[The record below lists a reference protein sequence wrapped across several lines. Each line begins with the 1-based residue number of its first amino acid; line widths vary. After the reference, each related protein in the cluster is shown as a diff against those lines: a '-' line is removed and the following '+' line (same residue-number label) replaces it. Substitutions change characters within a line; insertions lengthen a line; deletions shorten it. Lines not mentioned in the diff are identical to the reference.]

1 MINSR
6 REVCKMFNEKDQL
19 AIDTIRALSIDA
31 IEEANSGHPG
41 LPMGAAPMAYT
52 LWTRHLNFNPQSKD
66 YFNRDRF
73 ILSAGHGSAL
83 LYSLLHVSGSL
94 ELEELKQFRQWGSK
108 TPGHPEFR
116 HTDGVEVTT
125 GPLGQGFAMS
135 VGMAL
140 AEAHLGGKFNK
151 GNINVVDHYTYVLAS
166 DGDLMEGIS
175 HEAASFAGHNQLDK
189 LIVLYDSNDIS
200 LDGELNKSFSEDVK
214 QRFESYG
221 WNHILVKDGNNLEE
235 IDNAITKAKQQN
247 GPTLIEVKTII
258 GYGAPNV
265 SGTNGVHGAPLGT
278 DERKLTFEA
287 YGLDPEKRFNVPE
300 EVYEIFQTTM
310 LKRANEHEDEWK
322 EKLETYTEKY
332 PELAEE
338 FKLAISGKL
347 PENYKDELPK
357 FSSDH
362 NAATRADS
370 GEIIQAISKS
380 VPSFF
385 GGSADL
391 AGSNKSNVKE
401 ATDYN
406 PNTPEG
412 KNVWFG
418 VREFAMG
425 AAVNGM
431 AAHGGLHPYGATFF
445 VFSDYLKPA
454 LRLSAI
460 MGLNATFIFTHD
472 SIAVGEDGPTHEPIE
487 QLAGLRAIPNMN
499 VIRPADGNETRV
511 AWEVALE
518 SKQTPTSLV
527 LTRQNLPYLD
537 VDEETV
543 EEGVRKGAYVV
554 FETETKPEYL
564 LLATGSEVSL
574 AIEVAK
580 DLDKQG
586 KGVRVVSMPNWF
598 AFEQQTD
605 EYKESVIPKELTKRV
620 AIEMASPLGWH
631 KYVGTEGKV
640 IGIDGFGASAPGDLV
655 VEKYGFTKENILNQ
669 IRTF

>member
-1 MINSR
+1 
-6 REVCKMFNEKDQL
+6 MFNEKDQL

-151 GNINVVDHYTYVLAS
+151 DDINVVDHYTYVLAS

-487 QLAGLRAIPNMN
+487 QLAGLRAIPNMS

-669 IRTF
+669 ICTF

>member
-1 MINSR
+1 
-6 REVCKMFNEKDQL
+6 MFNEKDQL

-31 IEEANSGHPG
+31 IEKANSGHPG

-66 YFNRDRF
+66 FFNRDRF

-108 TPGHPEFR
+108 TPGHPEYR

-140 AEAHLGGKFNK
+140 AESHLAGKFNRDQFD
-151 GNINVVDHYTYVLAS
+151 IVDHYTYVLAS

-200 LDGELNKSFSEDVK
+200 LDGDLDKSFSEDTK
-214 QRFESYG
+214 LRFEAYG
-221 WNHILVKDGNNLEE
+221 WNYILVENGNDLDE
-235 IDNAITKAKQQN
+235 IDNAITQAKSQQ
-247 GPTLIEVKTII
+247 GPTIIEVKTII
-258 GYGAPNV
+258 GFGSPNKAG
-265 SGTNGVHGAPLGT
+265 SNGVHGAPLGEE
-278 DERKLTFEA
+278 ERALTFKE

-300 EVYEIFQTTM
+300 DVYEIFKSTM
-310 LKRANEHEDEWK
+310 LKRANENEEAWNNMLK
-322 EKLETYTEKY
+322 NYSEAY

-338 FKLAISGKL
+338 FKLAMSGKL
-347 PENYKDELPK
+347 PNNYADALPEYDLNH
-357 FSSDH
+357 SGAS
-362 NAATRADS
+362 RADS
-370 GEIIQAISKS
+370 GEIIQKLSEF

-401 ATDYN
+401 AKDYN
-406 PNTPEG
+406 KDTPEG

-431 AAHGGLHPYGATFF
+431 AAHGGLHPYAATFF

-454 LRLSAI
+454 LRLSSI
-460 MGLNATFIFTHD
+460 MGLNSTFIFTHD

-518 SKQTPTSLV
+518 SEQTPTSLV
-527 LTRQNLPYLD
+527 LTRQNLPTLD
-537 VDEETV
+537 VDKQTV
-543 EEGVRKGAYVV
+543 ENGVRKGAYIV
-554 FETETKPEYL
+554 FETEQQLEYL
-564 LLATGSEVSL
+564 LLASGSEVNL
-574 AIEVAK
+574 AVEAAK
-580 DLDKQG
+580 ELEQQG
-586 KGVRVVSMPNWF
+586 KGVRVISMPNWY
-598 AFEQQTD
+598 AFEQQSS
-605 EYKESVIPKELTKRV
+605 EYKESILPSDVTKRI

-631 KYVGTEGKV
+631 KYVGIEGKV
-640 IGIDGFGASAPGDLV
+640 IGIDSFGASAPGDLV
-655 VEKYGFTKENILNQ
+655 VEKYGFTKENILKQ
-669 IRTF
+669 VRSL

>member
-1 MINSR
+1 
-6 REVCKMFNEKDQL
+6 MFNEKDQL

-31 IEEANSGHPG
+31 IEKANSGHPG

-66 YFNRDRF
+66 FFNRDRF

-108 TPGHPEFR
+108 TPGHPEYR

-140 AEAHLGGKFNK
+140 AESHLAGKFNRDQFD
-151 GNINVVDHYTYVLAS
+151 IVDHYTYVLAS

-200 LDGELNKSFSEDVK
+200 LDGDLDKSFSEDTK
-214 QRFESYG
+214 QRFEAYG
-221 WNHILVKDGNNLEE
+221 WNYILVENGNDLDE
-235 IDNAITKAKQQN
+235 IDNAITQAKSQQ
-247 GPTLIEVKTII
+247 GPTIIEVKTII
-258 GYGAPNV
+258 GFGSPNKAG
-265 SGTNGVHGAPLGT
+265 SNGVHGAPLGEE
-278 DERKLTFEA
+278 ERALTFKE

-300 EVYEIFQTTM
+300 DVYEIFKSTM
-310 LKRANEHEDEWK
+310 LKRANENEEAWNNMLK
-322 EKLETYTEKY
+322 NYSEAY

-338 FKLAISGKL
+338 FKLAMSGKL
-347 PENYKDELPK
+347 PNNYADALPEYDLNH
-357 FSSDH
+357 SGAS
-362 NAATRADS
+362 RADS
-370 GEIIQAISKS
+370 GEIIQKLSEF

-401 ATDYN
+401 AKDYN
-406 PNTPEG
+406 KDTPEG

-431 AAHGGLHPYGATFF
+431 AAHGGLHPYAATFF

-454 LRLSAI
+454 LRLSSI
-460 MGLNATFIFTHD
+460 MGLNSTFIFTHD

-518 SKQTPTSLV
+518 SEHTPTSLV
-527 LTRQNLPYLD
+527 LTRQNLPTLD
-537 VDEETV
+537 VDKQTV
-543 EEGVRKGAYVV
+543 ENGVRKGAYIV
-554 FETETKPEYL
+554 FETEQQLEYL
-564 LLATGSEVSL
+564 LLASGSEVNL
-574 AIEVAK
+574 AVEAAK
-580 DLDKQG
+580 ELEQQG
-586 KGVRVVSMPNWF
+586 KGVRVISMPNWY
-598 AFEQQTD
+598 AFEQQSS
-605 EYKESVIPKELTKRV
+605 EYKESILPSDVTKRI

-631 KYVGTEGKV
+631 KYVGIEGKV
-640 IGIDGFGASAPGDLV
+640 IGIDSFGASAPGDLV
-655 VEKYGFTKENILNQ
+655 VEKYGFTKENILKQ
-669 IRTF
+669 VRSL

>member
-1 MINSR
+1 
-6 REVCKMFNEKDQL
+6 MFNEKDQL

-73 ILSAGHGSAL
+73 VLSAGHGSAL

-140 AEAHLGGKFNK
+140 AEDHLAGKFNK
-151 GNINVVDHYTYVLAS
+151 DDFNIVDHYTYVLAS

-200 LDGELNKSFSEDVK
+200 LDGELNKAFSEDVK
-214 QRFESYG
+214 KRFESYG
-221 WNHILVKDGNNLEE
+221 WNHILVKDGNDLDA
-235 IDNAITKAKQQN
+235 IDKAITKAKSQN
-247 GPTLIEVKTII
+247 GPTMIEVKTII

-265 SGTNGVHGAPLGT
+265 SGTNGVHGAPLGS

-310 LKRANEHEDEWK
+310 LKRANEHEDAWK
-322 EKLETYTEKY
+322 ALLENYSKQY
-332 PELAEE
+332 PELADE

-347 PENYKDELPK
+347 SKNYRDELPR
-357 FSSDH
+357 FDSDH

-370 GEIIQAISKS
+370 GEVIQALSKS

-401 ATDYN
+401 ATDYDR
-406 PNTPEG
+406 NTPEG
-412 KNVWFG
+412 KNIWFG

-460 MGLNATFIFTHD
+460 MGLNSTFIFTHD

-487 QLAGLRAIPNMN
+487 QLAGLRSIPNMN

-518 SKQTPTSLV
+518 SEQTPTSLV

-537 VDEETV
+537 VDEEKV
-543 EEGVRKGAYVV
+543 EQGVRKGAYVV

-574 AIEVAK
+574 AIEAAK

-598 AFEQQTD
+598 AFEQQSE
-605 EYKESVIPKELTKRV
+605 EYKESVIPKEITKRV

-640 IGIDGFGASAPGDLV
+640 IGIDQFGASAPGDLV
-655 VEKYGFTKENILNQ
+655 VEKYGFTKENVLNQ
-669 IRTF
+669 IHTF

>member
-1 MINSR
+1 
-6 REVCKMFNEKDQL
+6 MFNEKDQL

-31 IEEANSGHPG
+31 IEKANSGHPG

-66 YFNRDRF
+66 FFNRDRF

-108 TPGHPEFR
+108 TPGHPEYR

-140 AEAHLGGKFNK
+140 AESHLAGKFNK
-151 GNINVVDHYTYVLAS
+151 DQFDIVNHYTYVLAS

-200 LDGELNKSFSEDVK
+200 LDGDLDKSFSEDTK
-214 QRFESYG
+214 QRFEAYG
-221 WNHILVKDGNNLEE
+221 WNYILVENGNDLDE
-235 IDNAITKAKQQN
+235 IDNAITQAKSQQ
-247 GPTLIEVKTII
+247 GPTIIEVKTII
-258 GYGAPNV
+258 GFGSPNKAG
-265 SGTNGVHGAPLGT
+265 SNGVHGAPLGEE
-278 DERKLTFEA
+278 ERALTFKE

-300 EVYEIFQTTM
+300 DVYEIFKSTM
-310 LKRANEHEDEWK
+310 LKRANENEEAWNNMLK
-322 EKLETYTEKY
+322 NYSEAY

-338 FKLAISGKL
+338 FKLAMSGKL
-347 PENYKDELPK
+347 PNNYADALPEYDLNH
-357 FSSDH
+357 SGAS
-362 NAATRADS
+362 RADS
-370 GEIIQAISKS
+370 GEIIQKLSEF

-401 ATDYN
+401 AKDYN
-406 PNTPEG
+406 KDTPEG

-425 AAVNGM
+425 AAINGM
-431 AAHGGLHPYGATFF
+431 AAHGGLHPYAATFF

-454 LRLSAI
+454 LRLSSI
-460 MGLNATFIFTHD
+460 MGLNSTFIFTHD

-518 SKQTPTSLV
+518 SEQTPTSLV
-527 LTRQNLPYLD
+527 LTRQNLPTLD
-537 VDEETV
+537 VDKQTV
-543 EEGVRKGAYVV
+543 ENGVRKGAYIV
-554 FETETKPEYL
+554 FETEQQLEYL
-564 LLATGSEVSL
+564 LLASGSEVNL
-574 AIEVAK
+574 AVEAAK
-580 DLDKQG
+580 ELEQQG
-586 KGVRVVSMPNWF
+586 KGVRVISMPNWY
-598 AFEQQTD
+598 AFEQQSS
-605 EYKESVIPKELTKRV
+605 EYKESILPSYVTKRI

-631 KYVGTEGKV
+631 KYVGIEGKV
-640 IGIDGFGASAPGDLV
+640 IGINSFGASAPGDLV
-655 VEKYGFTKENILNQ
+655 VEKYGFTKENILKQ
-669 IRTF
+669 VRSL

>member
-1 MINSR
+1 
-6 REVCKMFNEKDQL
+6 MFNEKDQL

-31 IEEANSGHPG
+31 IEKANSGHPG

-66 YFNRDRF
+66 FFNRDRF

-108 TPGHPEFR
+108 TPGHPEYR

-140 AEAHLGGKFNK
+140 AESHLAGKFNK
-151 GNINVVDHYTYVLAS
+151 DQFDIVNHYTYVLAS

-200 LDGELNKSFSEDVK
+200 LDGDLDKSFSEDTK
-214 QRFESYG
+214 QRFEAYG
-221 WNHILVKDGNNLEE
+221 WNYILVENGNDLDE
-235 IDNAITKAKQQN
+235 IDNAITQAKTQQ
-247 GPTLIEVKTII
+247 GPTIIEVKTII
-258 GYGAPNV
+258 GFGSPNKAG
-265 SGTNGVHGAPLGT
+265 SNGVHGAPLGEE
-278 DERKLTFEA
+278 ERALTFKE

-300 EVYEIFQTTM
+300 DVYEIFKSTM
-310 LKRANEHEDEWK
+310 LKRANENEEAWNNMLK
-322 EKLETYTEKY
+322 NYSEAY

-338 FKLAISGKL
+338 FKLAMSGKL
-347 PENYKDELPK
+347 PNNYADALPEYDLNH
-357 FSSDH
+357 SGAS
-362 NAATRADS
+362 RADS
-370 GEIIQAISKS
+370 GEIIQKLSEF

-401 ATDYN
+401 AKDYN
-406 PNTPEG
+406 KDTPEG

-425 AAVNGM
+425 AAINGM
-431 AAHGGLHPYGATFF
+431 AAHGGLHPYAATFF

-454 LRLSAI
+454 LRLSSI
-460 MGLNATFIFTHD
+460 MGLNSTFIFTHD

-511 AWEVALE
+511 AWEVAIE
-518 SKQTPTSLV
+518 SEQTPTSLV
-527 LTRQNLPYLD
+527 LTRQNLPTLD
-537 VDEETV
+537 VDKQTV
-543 EEGVRKGAYVV
+543 ENGVRKGAYIV
-554 FETETKPEYL
+554 FETEQQLEYL
-564 LLATGSEVSL
+564 LLASGSEVNL
-574 AIEVAK
+574 AVEAAK
-580 DLDKQG
+580 ELEQQG
-586 KGVRVVSMPNWF
+586 KGVRVIS
-598 AFEQQTD
+598 
-605 EYKESVIPKELTKRV
+605 
-620 AIEMASPLGWH
+620 G
-631 KYVGTEGKV
+631 
-640 IGIDGFGASAPGDLV
+640 
-655 VEKYGFTKENILNQ
+655 
-669 IRTF
+669 

>member
-1 MINSR
+1 
-6 REVCKMFNEKDQL
+6 MFNEKDQL

-31 IEEANSGHPG
+31 IEQANSGHPG

-94 ELEELKQFRQWGSK
+94 ELEELKQFRQWDSK
-108 TPGHPEFR
+108 TPGHPEYR

-125 GPLGQGFAMS
+125 GPLGQGFAMG

-140 AEAHLGGKFNK
+140 AESHLAGKFNK
-151 GNINVVDHYTYVLAS
+151 DNFDIVNHYTYVLAS

-200 LDGELNKSFSEDVK
+200 LDGELDKAFSEDVK
-214 QRFESYG
+214 KRFESYG
-221 WNHILVKDGNNLEE
+221 WNHILVKDGNNLNQ
-235 IDNAITKAKQQN
+235 IDKAITTAKSQQ
-247 GPTLIEVKTII
+247 GPTLIEIKTII
-258 GYGAPNV
+258 GYGSANKK
-265 SGTNGVHGAPLGT
+265 GTNGVHGAPLGAE
-278 DERKLTFEA
+278 ERKLTFEN
-287 YGLDPEKRFNVPE
+287 YGLDPDKKFYVPE

-310 LKRANEHEDEWK
+310 LKRANENEESWND
-322 EKLETYTEKY
+322 KLEAYSQQY
-332 PELAEE
+332 PQLAEE
-338 FKLAISGKL
+338 FKLAVSGKL
-347 PENYKDELPK
+347 PSNYKEKLPR
-357 FSSDH
+357 FDLNH
-362 NAATRADS
+362 NGASRADS
-370 GEIIQAISKS
+370 GEVIQALSQS

-401 ATDYN
+401 AKDYDKD
-406 PNTPEG
+406 TPEG
-412 KNVWFG
+412 KNIWFG

-460 MGLNATFIFTHD
+460 MGLNSTFIFTHD

-518 SKQTPTSLV
+518 SEQTPTSLV
-527 LTRQNLPYLD
+527 LTRQNLPVLD
-537 VDEETV
+537 VTEAQV
-543 EEGVRKGAYVV
+543 EEGVRKGAYTV
-554 FETETKPEYL
+554 FETETAVEYL
-564 LLATGSEVSL
+564 LLASGSEVSL
-574 AIEVAK
+574 AVEAAK
-580 DLDKQG
+580 DLEKQG

-598 AFEQQTD
+598 AFEQQSD
-605 EYKESVIPKELTKRV
+605 DYKESVIPKHITKRV
-620 AIEMASPLGWH
+620 AIEMASSLGWH
-631 KYVGTEGKV
+631 KYVGTDGKV
-640 IGIDGFGASAPGDLV
+640 IGIDEFGASAPGGLV
-655 VEKYGFTKENILNQ
+655 VEKYGFTKENVLNQ
-669 IRTF
+669 IQTL

>member
-1 MINSR
+1 
-6 REVCKMFNEKDQL
+6 MFNEKDQL
-19 AIDTIRALSIDA
+19 VIDTIRALSIDA
-31 IEEANSGHPG
+31 IEKANSGHPG

-66 YFNRDRF
+66 FFNRDRF

-108 TPGHPEFR
+108 TPGHPEYR

-140 AEAHLGGKFNK
+140 AESHLAGKFNK
-151 GNINVVDHYTYVLAS
+151 DQFDIVNHYTYVLAS

-200 LDGELNKSFSEDVK
+200 LDGDLDKSFSEDTK
-214 QRFESYG
+214 QRFEAYG
-221 WNHILVKDGNNLEE
+221 WNYILVENGNDLDE
-235 IDNAITKAKQQN
+235 IDNAITQAKSQQ
-247 GPTLIEVKTII
+247 GPTIIEVKTII
-258 GYGAPNV
+258 GFGSPNKAG
-265 SGTNGVHGAPLGT
+265 SNGVHGAPLGEE
-278 DERKLTFEA
+278 ERALTFKE

-300 EVYEIFQTTM
+300 DVYEIFKSTM
-310 LKRANEHEDEWK
+310 LKRANENEEAWNNILK
-322 EKLETYTEKY
+322 NYSEAY

-338 FKLAISGKL
+338 FKLAMSGKL
-347 PENYKDELPK
+347 PNNYADALPEYDLNH
-357 FSSDH
+357 SGAS
-362 NAATRADS
+362 RADS
-370 GEIIQAISKS
+370 GEIIQKLSEF

-401 ATDYN
+401 AKDYN
-406 PNTPEG
+406 KDTPEG

-425 AAVNGM
+425 AAINGM
-431 AAHGGLHPYGATFF
+431 AAHGGLHPYAATFF

-454 LRLSAI
+454 LRLSSI
-460 MGLNATFIFTHD
+460 MGLNSTFIFTHD

-518 SKQTPTSLV
+518 SEHTPTSLV
-527 LTRQNLPYLD
+527 LTRQNLPTLD
-537 VDEETV
+537 VDKQTV
-543 EEGVRKGAYVV
+543 ENGVRKGAYIV
-554 FETETKPEYL
+554 FETEQQLEYL
-564 LLATGSEVSL
+564 LLASGSEVNL
-574 AIEVAK
+574 AVEAAK
-580 DLDKQG
+580 ELEQQG
-586 KGVRVVSMPNWF
+586 KGVRVISMPNWY
-598 AFEQQTD
+598 AFEQQSS
-605 EYKESVIPKELTKRV
+605 EYKESILPSDVTKRI

-631 KYVGTEGKV
+631 KYVGIEGKV
-640 IGIDGFGASAPGDLV
+640 IGINSFGASAPGDLV
-655 VEKYGFTKENILNQ
+655 VEKYGFTKENILKQ
-669 IRTF
+669 VRSL

>member
-1 MINSR
+1 
-6 REVCKMFNEKDQL
+6 MFNEKDQL

-73 ILSAGHGSAL
+73 VLSAGHGSAL

-140 AEAHLGGKFNK
+140 AEDHLAGKFNK
-151 GNINVVDHYTYVLAS
+151 DDFNIVDHYTYVLAS

-200 LDGELNKSFSEDVK
+200 LDGELNKAFSEDVK
-214 QRFESYG
+214 KRFESYG
-221 WNHILVKDGNNLEE
+221 WNHILVKDGNDLDA
-235 IDNAITKAKQQN
+235 IDKAITKAKSQN
-247 GPTLIEVKTII
+247 GPTMIEVKTII

-265 SGTNGVHGAPLGT
+265 SGTNGVHGAPLGS

-310 LKRANEHEDEWK
+310 LKRANEHEDAWK
-322 EKLETYTEKY
+322 ALLENYSKQY
-332 PELAEE
+332 PELADE

-347 PENYKDELPK
+347 PKNYRDELPR
-357 FSSDH
+357 FDSDH

-370 GEIIQAISKS
+370 GEVIQALSKS

-401 ATDYN
+401 ATDYDR
-406 PNTPEG
+406 NTPEG
-412 KNVWFG
+412 KNIWFG

-460 MGLNATFIFTHD
+460 MGLNSTFIFTHD

-487 QLAGLRAIPNMN
+487 QLAGLRSIPNMN

-518 SKQTPTSLV
+518 SEQTPTSLV

-543 EEGVRKGAYVV
+543 EQGVRKGAYVV

-574 AIEVAK
+574 AIEAAK

-598 AFEQQTD
+598 AFEQQSE
-605 EYKESVIPKELTKRV
+605 EYKESVIPKEITKRV

-640 IGIDGFGASAPGDLV
+640 IGIDQFGASAPGDLV
-655 VEKYGFTKENILNQ
+655 VEKYGFTKENVLNQ

>member
-151 GNINVVDHYTYVLAS
+151 GDINVVDHYTYVLAS

>member
-1 MINSR
+1 
-6 REVCKMFNEKDQL
+6 MFNEKDQL

-31 IEEANSGHPG
+31 IEKANSGHPG

-66 YFNRDRF
+66 FFNRDRF

-108 TPGHPEFR
+108 TPGHPEYR

-140 AEAHLGGKFNK
+140 AESHLASKFNRDQFD
-151 GNINVVDHYTYVLAS
+151 IVDHYTYVLAS

-200 LDGELNKSFSEDVK
+200 LDGDLDKSFSEDTK
-214 QRFESYG
+214 LRFEAYG
-221 WNHILVKDGNNLEE
+221 WNYILVENGNDLDE
-235 IDNAITKAKQQN
+235 IDNAITQAKSQQ
-247 GPTLIEVKTII
+247 GPTIIEVKTII
-258 GYGAPNV
+258 GFGSPNKAG
-265 SGTNGVHGAPLGT
+265 SNGVHGAPLGEE
-278 DERKLTFEA
+278 ERALTFKE

-300 EVYEIFQTTM
+300 DVYEIFKSTM
-310 LKRANEHEDEWK
+310 LKRANENEEAWNNMLK
-322 EKLETYTEKY
+322 NYSEAY

-338 FKLAISGKL
+338 FKLAMSGKL
-347 PENYKDELPK
+347 PNNYADALPEYDLNH
-357 FSSDH
+357 SGAS
-362 NAATRADS
+362 RADS
-370 GEIIQAISKS
+370 GEIIQKLSEF

-401 ATDYN
+401 AKDYN
-406 PNTPEG
+406 KDTPEG

-431 AAHGGLHPYGATFF
+431 AAHGGLHPYAATFF

-454 LRLSAI
+454 LRLSSI
-460 MGLNATFIFTHD
+460 MGLNSTFIFTHD

-518 SKQTPTSLV
+518 SEQTPTSLV
-527 LTRQNLPYLD
+527 LTRQNLPTLD
-537 VDEETV
+537 VDKQTV
-543 EEGVRKGAYVV
+543 ENGVRKGAYIV
-554 FETETKPEYL
+554 FETEQQLEYL
-564 LLATGSEVSL
+564 LLASGSEVNL
-574 AIEVAK
+574 AVEAAK
-580 DLDKQG
+580 ELEQQG
-586 KGVRVVSMPNWF
+586 KGVRVISMPNWY
-598 AFEQQTD
+598 AFEQQSS
-605 EYKESVIPKELTKRV
+605 EYKESILPSDVTKRI

-631 KYVGTEGKV
+631 KYVGIEGKV
-640 IGIDGFGASAPGDLV
+640 IGIDSFGASAPGDLV
-655 VEKYGFTKENILNQ
+655 VEKYGFTKENILKQ
-669 IRTF
+669 VRSL

>member
-1 MINSR
+1 
-6 REVCKMFNEKDQL
+6 MFNEKDQL

-31 IEEANSGHPG
+31 IEKANSGHPG

-66 YFNRDRF
+66 FFNRDRF

-108 TPGHPEFR
+108 TPGHPEYR

-140 AEAHLGGKFNK
+140 AESHLAGKFNK
-151 GNINVVDHYTYVLAS
+151 DQFDIVNHYTYVLAS

-200 LDGELNKSFSEDVK
+200 LDGDLDKSFSEDTK
-214 QRFESYG
+214 QRFEAYG
-221 WNHILVKDGNNLEE
+221 WNYILVENGNDLDE
-235 IDNAITKAKQQN
+235 IDNAITQAKTQQ
-247 GPTLIEVKTII
+247 GPTIIEVKTII
-258 GYGAPNV
+258 GFGSPNKAG
-265 SGTNGVHGAPLGT
+265 SNGVHGAPLGEE
-278 DERKLTFEA
+278 ERALTFKE

-300 EVYEIFQTTM
+300 DVYEIFKSTM
-310 LKRANEHEDEWK
+310 LKRANENEEAWNNILK
-322 EKLETYTEKY
+322 NYSEAY

-338 FKLAISGKL
+338 FKLAMSGKL
-347 PENYKDELPK
+347 PNNYADALPEYDLNH
-357 FSSDH
+357 SGAS
-362 NAATRADS
+362 RADS
-370 GEIIQAISKS
+370 GEIIQKLSEF

-401 ATDYN
+401 AKDYN
-406 PNTPEG
+406 KDTPEG

-425 AAVNGM
+425 AAINGM
-431 AAHGGLHPYGATFF
+431 AAHGGLHPYAATFF

-454 LRLSAI
+454 LRLSSI
-460 MGLNATFIFTHD
+460 MGLNSTFIFTHD

-511 AWEVALE
+511 AWEVAIE
-518 SKQTPTSLV
+518 SEQTPTSLV
-527 LTRQNLPYLD
+527 LTRQNLPTLD
-537 VDEETV
+537 VDKQTV
-543 EEGVRKGAYVV
+543 ENGVRKGAYIV
-554 FETETKPEYL
+554 FETEQQLEYL
-564 LLATGSEVSL
+564 LLASGSEVNL
-574 AIEVAK
+574 AVEAAK
-580 DLDKQG
+580 ELEQQG
-586 KGVRVVSMPNWF
+586 KGVRVISMPNWY
-598 AFEQQTD
+598 AFEQQSS
-605 EYKESVIPKELTKRV
+605 EYKESILPSDVTKRI

-631 KYVGTEGKV
+631 KYVGLEGKV
-640 IGIDGFGASAPGDLV
+640 IGINSFGASAPGDLV
-655 VEKYGFTKENILNQ
+655 VEKYGFTKENILKQ
-669 IRTF
+669 VLSL

>member
-1 MINSR
+1 
-6 REVCKMFNEKDQL
+6 MFNEKDQL

-31 IEEANSGHPG
+31 IEKANSGHPG

-66 YFNRDRF
+66 FFNRDRF

-108 TPGHPEFR
+108 TPGHPEYR

-140 AEAHLGGKFNK
+140 AESHLAGKFNK
-151 GNINVVDHYTYVLAS
+151 DQFDIVNHYTYVLAS

-200 LDGELNKSFSEDVK
+200 LDGDLDKSFSEDTK
-214 QRFESYG
+214 QRFEAYG
-221 WNHILVKDGNNLEE
+221 WNYILVENGNDLDE
-235 IDNAITKAKQQN
+235 IDNAITQAKSQQ
-247 GPTLIEVKTII
+247 GPTIIEVKTII
-258 GYGAPNV
+258 GFGSPNKAG
-265 SGTNGVHGAPLGT
+265 SNGVHGAPLGEE
-278 DERKLTFEA
+278 ERALTFKE

-300 EVYEIFQTTM
+300 DVYEIFKSTM
-310 LKRANEHEDEWK
+310 LKRANENEEAWNNMLK
-322 EKLETYTEKY
+322 NYSEAY

-338 FKLAISGKL
+338 FKLAMSGKL
-347 PENYKDELPK
+347 PNNYADALPEYDLNH
-357 FSSDH
+357 SGAS
-362 NAATRADS
+362 RADS
-370 GEIIQAISKS
+370 GEIIQKLSEF

-401 ATDYN
+401 AKDYN
-406 PNTPEG
+406 KDTPEG

-425 AAVNGM
+425 AAINGM
-431 AAHGGLHPYGATFF
+431 AAHGGLHPYAATFF

-454 LRLSAI
+454 LRLSSI
-460 MGLNATFIFTHD
+460 MGLNSTFIFTHD

-518 SKQTPTSLV
+518 SEHTPTSLV
-527 LTRQNLPYLD
+527 LTRQNLPTLD
-537 VDEETV
+537 VDKQTV
-543 EEGVRKGAYVV
+543 ENGVRKGAYIV
-554 FETETKPEYL
+554 FETEQQLEYL
-564 LLATGSEVSL
+564 LLASGSEVNL
-574 AIEVAK
+574 AVEAAK
-580 DLDKQG
+580 ELEQQG
-586 KGVRVVSMPNWF
+586 KGVRVISMPNWY
-598 AFEQQTD
+598 AFEQQSS
-605 EYKESVIPKELTKRV
+605 EYKESILRSDATKRI

-631 KYVGTEGKV
+631 KYVGIEGKV
-640 IGIDGFGASAPGDLV
+640 IGINSFGASAPGDLV
-655 VEKYGFTKENILNQ
+655 VEKYGFTKENILKQ
-669 IRTF
+669 VRSL

>member
-1 MINSR
+1 
-6 REVCKMFNEKDQL
+6 MFNEKDQL
-19 AIDTIRALSIDA
+19 AVDTLRALSIDT
-31 IEEANSGHPG
+31 IEKANSGHPG

-73 ILSAGHGSAL
+73 VLSAGHGSAL

-108 TPGHPEFR
+108 TPGHPEYR

-135 VGMAL
+135 VGLAL
-140 AEAHLGGKFNK
+140 AEDHLAGKFNK
-151 GNINVVDHYTYVLAS
+151 EGYNVVDHYTYVLAS

-175 HEAASFAGHNQLDK
+175 HEAASFAGHNK
-189 LIVLYDSNDIS
+189 LSKLVVLYDSNDIS
-200 LDGELNKSFSEDVK
+200 LDGELNKAFSENTK
-214 QRFESYG
+214 ARFEAYG
-221 WNHILVKDGNNLEE
+221 WNYLLVKDGNDLEE
-235 IDNAITKAKQQN
+235 IDKAITTAKSQE
-247 GPTLIEVKTII
+247 GPTIIEVKTTI
-258 GYGAPNV
+258 GFGSPNKA
-265 SGTNGVHGAPLGT
+265 GTNGVHGAPLGE
-278 DERKLTFEA
+278 DERKLTFEN
-287 YGLDPEKRFNVPE
+287 YGLDPEKRFNVSE
-300 EVYEIFQTTM
+300 EVYEIFQNTL
-310 LKRANEHEDEWK
+310 LKRANEDESQWNSLL
-322 EKLETYTEKY
+322 EKYAETY

-347 PENYKDELPK
+347 PKNYKDELPR
-357 FSSDH
+357 FELGH
-362 NAATRADS
+362 NGASRADS
-370 GEIIQAISKS
+370 GTVIQAISKT

-391 AGSNKSNVKE
+391 AGSNKSNVND
-401 ATDYN
+401 ATDYSSE
-406 PNTPEG
+406 TPEG

-454 LRLSAI
+454 LRLSSI

-518 SKQTPTSLV
+518 SESTPTSLV
-527 LTRQNLPYLD
+527 LTRQNLPVLD
-537 VDEETV
+537 VPEDVV
-543 EEGVRKGAYVV
+543 EEGVRKGVYTVYGSE
-554 FETETKPEYL
+554 ETPEFL
-564 LLATGSEVSL
+564 LLASGSEVNL
-574 AIEVAK
+574 AVEAAK
-580 DLDKQG
+580 DLEKQG
-586 KGVRVVSMPNWF
+586 KSVRVVSMPNWN
-598 AFEQQTD
+598 AFEQQSE
-605 EYKESVIPKELTKRV
+605 EYKESVIPSSVTKRV

-631 KYVGTEGKV
+631 KYVGTAGKV
-640 IGIDGFGASAPGDLV
+640 IAIDGFGASAPGDLV

-669 IRTF
+669 VMSL

>member
-1 MINSR
+1 
-6 REVCKMFNEKDQL
+6 MFNEKDQL

-31 IEEANSGHPG
+31 IEKANSGHPG

-66 YFNRDRF
+66 FFNRDRF

-108 TPGHPEFR
+108 TPGHPEYR

-140 AEAHLGGKFNK
+140 AESHLAGKFNK
-151 GNINVVDHYTYVLAS
+151 DQFDIVNHYTYVLAS

-200 LDGELNKSFSEDVK
+200 LDGDLDKSFSEDTK
-214 QRFESYG
+214 QRFEAYG
-221 WNHILVKDGNNLEE
+221 WNYILVENGNDLDE
-235 IDNAITKAKQQN
+235 IDNAITQAKSQQ
-247 GPTLIEVKTII
+247 GPTIIEVKTII
-258 GYGAPNV
+258 GFGSPNKAG
-265 SGTNGVHGAPLGT
+265 SNGVHGAPLGEE
-278 DERKLTFEA
+278 ERALTFKE

-300 EVYEIFQTTM
+300 DVYEIFKSTM
-310 LKRANEHEDEWK
+310 LKRANENEEAWNNMLK
-322 EKLETYTEKY
+322 NYSEAY

-338 FKLAISGKL
+338 FKLAMSGKL
-347 PENYKDELPK
+347 PNNYADALPEYDLNH
-357 FSSDH
+357 SGAS
-362 NAATRADS
+362 RADS
-370 GEIIQAISKS
+370 GEIIQKLSEF

-401 ATDYN
+401 AKDYN
-406 PNTPEG
+406 KDTPEG

-425 AAVNGM
+425 AAINGM
-431 AAHGGLHPYGATFF
+431 AAHGGLHPYAATFF

-454 LRLSAI
+454 LRLSSI
-460 MGLNATFIFTHD
+460 MGLNSTFIFTHD

-518 SKQTPTSLV
+518 SEHTPTSLV
-527 LTRQNLPYLD
+527 LTRQNLPTLD
-537 VDEETV
+537 VDKQTV
-543 EEGVRKGAYVV
+543 ENGLRKGAYIV
-554 FETETKPEYL
+554 FETEQQLEYL
-564 LLATGSEVSL
+564 LLASGSEVNL
-574 AIEVAK
+574 AVETAK
-580 DLDKQG
+580 ELEQQG
-586 KGVRVVSMPNWF
+586 KGVRVISMPNWY
-598 AFEQQTD
+598 AFEQQSS
-605 EYKESVIPKELTKRV
+605 EYKESILPSDVTKRI

-631 KYVGTEGKV
+631 KYVGIEGKV
-640 IGIDGFGASAPGDLV
+640 IGINSFGASAPGDLV
-655 VEKYGFTKENILNQ
+655 VKKYGFTKENILKQ
-669 IRTF
+669 VRSL

>member
-1 MINSR
+1 
-6 REVCKMFNEKDQL
+6 
-19 AIDTIRALSIDA
+19 
-31 IEEANSGHPG
+31 
-41 LPMGAAPMAYT
+41 MAYT

-66 YFNRDRF
+66 FFNRDRF

-108 TPGHPEFR
+108 TPGHPEYR

-140 AEAHLGGKFNK
+140 AESHLAGKFNK
-151 GNINVVDHYTYVLAS
+151 DQFDIVNHYTYVLAS

-200 LDGELNKSFSEDVK
+200 LDGDLDKSFSEDTK
-214 QRFESYG
+214 QRFEAYG
-221 WNHILVKDGNNLEE
+221 WNYILVENGNDLDE
-235 IDNAITKAKQQN
+235 IDNAITQAKSQQ
-247 GPTLIEVKTII
+247 GPTIIEVKTII
-258 GYGAPNV
+258 GFGSPNKAG
-265 SGTNGVHGAPLGT
+265 SNGVHGAPLGEE
-278 DERKLTFEA
+278 ERALTFKE

-300 EVYEIFQTTM
+300 DVYEIFKSTM
-310 LKRANEHEDEWK
+310 LKRANENEEAWNNMLK
-322 EKLETYTEKY
+322 NYSEAY

-338 FKLAISGKL
+338 FKLAMSGKL
-347 PENYKDELPK
+347 PNNYADALPEYDLNH
-357 FSSDH
+357 SGAS
-362 NAATRADS
+362 RADS
-370 GEIIQAISKS
+370 GEIIQKLSEF

-401 ATDYN
+401 AKDYN
-406 PNTPEG
+406 KDTPEG

-425 AAVNGM
+425 AAINGM
-431 AAHGGLHPYGATFF
+431 AAHGGLHPYAATFF

-454 LRLSAI
+454 LRLSSI
-460 MGLNATFIFTHD
+460 MGLNSTFIFTHD

-518 SKQTPTSLV
+518 SEHTPTSLV
-527 LTRQNLPYLD
+527 LTRQNLPTLD
-537 VDEETV
+537 VDKQTV
-543 EEGVRKGAYVV
+543 ENGVRKGAYIV
-554 FETETKPEYL
+554 FETEQQLEYL
-564 LLATGSEVSL
+564 LLASGSEVNL
-574 AIEVAK
+574 AVEAAK
-580 DLDKQG
+580 ELEQQG
-586 KGVRVVSMPNWF
+586 KGVRVISMPNWY
-598 AFEQQTD
+598 AFEQQSS
-605 EYKESVIPKELTKRV
+605 EYKESILPSDVTKRI

-631 KYVGTEGKV
+631 KYVGIEGKV
-640 IGIDGFGASAPGDLV
+640 IGINSFGASAPGDLV
-655 VEKYGFTKENILNQ
+655 VEKYGFTKENILKQ
-669 IRTF
+669 VRSL

>member
-1 MINSR
+1 
-6 REVCKMFNEKDQL
+6 MFNKEDQL
-19 AIDTIRALSIDA
+19 AIDTIRALSIDT
-31 IEEANSGHPG
+31 IEKANSGHPG

-73 ILSAGHGSAL
+73 VLSAGHGSAL

-94 ELEELKQFRQWGSK
+94 EMDELKQFRQWDSK

-140 AEAHLGGKFNK
+140 AESHLAGKFNK
-151 GNINVVDHYTYVLAS
+151 DNYNVVDHYTYVLAS

-200 LDGELNKSFSEDVK
+200 LDGDLDKAFSENTK
-214 QRFESYG
+214 SRFESYG
-221 WNHILVKDGNNLEE
+221 WNYIFVKDGNDLEE
-235 IDNAITKAKQQN
+235 IDNAINKAKSQQ
-247 GPTLIEVKTII
+247 GPTIIEVKTVI
-258 GYGAPNV
+258 GYGAPNK
-265 SGTNGVHGAPLGT
+265 SGTNGVHGAPLG
-278 DERKLTFEA
+278 DEERKLTLEA
-287 YGLDPEKRFNVPE
+287 YGLDPEKRFNVPQ
-300 EVYEIFQTTM
+300 EVYDIFNSTM
-310 LKRANEHEDEWK
+310 LKRANENEENWK
-322 EKLETYTEKY
+322 NKVEEYSKAY

-338 FKLAISGKL
+338 FKLAVSGKL
-347 PENYKDELPK
+347 PQDYREALPK
-357 FSSDH
+357 FDSDH
-362 NAATRADS
+362 NAASRADS
-370 GEIIQAISKS
+370 GEVIQALSKH

-401 ATDYN
+401 AKDYDKN
-406 PNTPEG
+406 NRDG
-412 KNVWFG
+412 KNIWFG
-418 VREFAMG
+418 VREFGMG

-460 MGLNATFIFTHD
+460 MGLNSTFVFTHD

-487 QLAGLRAIPNMN
+487 QLVGLRAIPNMN

-518 SKQTPTSLV
+518 SEGTPTSLV
-527 LTRQNLPYLD
+527 LTRQNLPTLD
-537 VDEETV
+537 VSEETV
-543 EEGVRKGAYVV
+543 EEGVRKGAYIVYESK
-554 FETETKPEYL
+554 ETPEYL

-574 AIEVAK
+574 AVEAAK
-580 DLDKQG
+580 DLDAQG

-598 AFEQQTD
+598 AFEQQSE
-605 EYKESVIPKELTKRV
+605 EYKESVIPSNITKRV

-631 KYVGTEGKV
+631 KYVGTQGKV

-655 VEKYGFTKENILNQ
+655 VEKYGFTKENVLNQ
-669 IRTF
+669 IREF

>member
-1 MINSR
+1 
-6 REVCKMFNEKDQL
+6 MFNEKDQL

-151 GNINVVDHYTYVLAS
+151 GDINVVDHYTYVLAS

-338 FKLAISGKL
+338 FKLTISGKL

-574 AIEVAK
+574 AIEAAK

-598 AFEQQTD
+598 AFEQQSD
-605 EYKESVIPKELTKRV
+605 EYKKSVIPKELTKRV

>member
-1 MINSR
+1 
-6 REVCKMFNEKDQL
+6 MFNEKDQL

-31 IEEANSGHPG
+31 IEKANSGHPG

-66 YFNRDRF
+66 FFNRDRF

-83 LYSLLHVSGSL
+83 FYSLLHVSGSL

-108 TPGHPEFR
+108 TPGHPEYR

-140 AEAHLGGKFNK
+140 AESHLAGKFNRDQFD
-151 GNINVVDHYTYVLAS
+151 IVDHYTYVLAS

-200 LDGELNKSFSEDVK
+200 LDGDLDKSFSEDTK
-214 QRFESYG
+214 LRFEAYG
-221 WNHILVKDGNNLEE
+221 WNYILVENGNDLDE
-235 IDNAITKAKQQN
+235 IDNAITQAKSQQ
-247 GPTLIEVKTII
+247 GPTIIEVKTII
-258 GYGAPNV
+258 GFGSPNKAG
-265 SGTNGVHGAPLGT
+265 SNGVHGAPLGEE
-278 DERKLTFEA
+278 ERALTFKE

-300 EVYEIFQTTM
+300 DVYEIFKSTM
-310 LKRANEHEDEWK
+310 LKRANENEEAWNNMLK
-322 EKLETYTEKY
+322 NYSEAY

-338 FKLAISGKL
+338 FKLAMSGKL
-347 PENYKDELPK
+347 PNHYANALPEYDLNH
-357 FSSDH
+357 SGAS
-362 NAATRADS
+362 RADS
-370 GEIIQAISKS
+370 GEIIQKLSEF

-401 ATDYN
+401 AKDYN
-406 PNTPEG
+406 KDTPEG

-431 AAHGGLHPYGATFF
+431 AAHGGLHPYAATFF

-454 LRLSAI
+454 LRLSSI
-460 MGLNATFIFTHD
+460 MGLNSTFIFTHD

-518 SKQTPTSLV
+518 SEQTPTSLV
-527 LTRQNLPYLD
+527 LTRQNLPTLD
-537 VDEETV
+537 VDKQTV
-543 EEGVRKGAYVV
+543 ENGVRKGAYIV
-554 FETETKPEYL
+554 FETEQQLEYL
-564 LLATGSEVSL
+564 LLASGSEVNL
-574 AIEVAK
+574 AVEAAK
-580 DLDKQG
+580 ELEQQG
-586 KGVRVVSMPNWF
+586 KGVRVISMPNWY
-598 AFEQQTD
+598 AFEQQSSD
-605 EYKESVIPKELTKRV
+605 YKESILPSDVTKRV

-631 KYVGTEGKV
+631 KYVGIEGKV
-640 IGIDGFGASAPGDLV
+640 IGINSFGASAPGDLV
-655 VEKYGFTKENILNQ
+655 VEKYGFTKENILKQ
-669 IRTF
+669 VRSL

>member
-1 MINSR
+1 
-6 REVCKMFNEKDQL
+6 MFNEKDQL

-31 IEEANSGHPG
+31 IEKANSGHPG

-66 YFNRDRF
+66 FFNRDRF

-108 TPGHPEFR
+108 TPGHPEYR

-140 AEAHLGGKFNK
+140 AESHLAGKFNRDQFD
-151 GNINVVDHYTYVLAS
+151 IVDHYTYVLAS

-200 LDGELNKSFSEDVK
+200 LDGDLDKSFSEDTK
-214 QRFESYG
+214 LRFEAYG
-221 WNHILVKDGNNLEE
+221 WNYILVENGNDLDE
-235 IDNAITKAKQQN
+235 IDNAITQAKSQQ
-247 GPTLIEVKTII
+247 GPTIIEVKTII
-258 GYGAPNV
+258 GFGSPNKAG
-265 SGTNGVHGAPLGT
+265 SNGVHGAPLGEE
-278 DERKLTFEA
+278 ERALTFKE

-300 EVYEIFQTTM
+300 DVYEIFKSTM
-310 LKRANEHEDEWK
+310 LKRANENEEDWNNMLKNYSEA
-322 EKLETYTEKY
+322 Y

-338 FKLAISGKL
+338 FKLAMSGKL
-347 PENYKDELPK
+347 PNNYADALPEYDLNH
-357 FSSDH
+357 SGAS
-362 NAATRADS
+362 RADS
-370 GEIIQAISKS
+370 GEIIQKLSEF

-401 ATDYN
+401 AKDYN
-406 PNTPEG
+406 KDTPEG

-431 AAHGGLHPYGATFF
+431 AAHGGLHPYAATFF

-454 LRLSAI
+454 LRLSSI
-460 MGLNATFIFTHD
+460 MGLNSTFIFTHD

-518 SKQTPTSLV
+518 SEQTPTSLV
-527 LTRQNLPYLD
+527 LTRQNLPTLD
-537 VDEETV
+537 VDKQTV
-543 EEGVRKGAYVV
+543 ENGVRKGAYIV
-554 FETETKPEYL
+554 FETEQQLEYL
-564 LLATGSEVSL
+564 LLASGSEVNL
-574 AIEVAK
+574 AVEAAK
-580 DLDKQG
+580 ELEQQG
-586 KGVRVVSMPNWF
+586 KGVRVISMPNWY
-598 AFEQQTD
+598 AFEQQSS
-605 EYKESVIPKELTKRV
+605 EYKESILPSDVTKRI

-631 KYVGTEGKV
+631 KYVGIEGKV
-640 IGIDGFGASAPGDLV
+640 IGIDSFGASAPGDLV
-655 VEKYGFTKENILNQ
+655 VEKYGFTKENILKQ
-669 IRTF
+669 VRSL

>member
-1 MINSR
+1 
-6 REVCKMFNEKDQL
+6 MFNEKDQL

-31 IEEANSGHPG
+31 IEKANSGHPG

-66 YFNRDRF
+66 FFNRDRF

-108 TPGHPEFR
+108 TPGHPEYR

-140 AEAHLGGKFNK
+140 AESHLAGKFNK
-151 GNINVVDHYTYVLAS
+151 DQFDIVNHYTYVLAS

-200 LDGELNKSFSEDVK
+200 LDGDLDKSFSEDTK
-214 QRFESYG
+214 QRFEAYG
-221 WNHILVKDGNNLEE
+221 WNYILVENGNDLDE
-235 IDNAITKAKQQN
+235 IDNAITQAKTQQ
-247 GPTLIEVKTII
+247 GPTIIEVKTII
-258 GYGAPNV
+258 GFGSPNKAG
-265 SGTNGVHGAPLGT
+265 SNGVHGAPLGEE
-278 DERKLTFEA
+278 ERALTFKE

-300 EVYEIFQTTM
+300 DVYEIFKSTM
-310 LKRANEHEDEWK
+310 LKRANENEDAWNN
-322 EKLETYTEKY
+322 KLKNYSEAY

-338 FKLAISGKL
+338 FKLAMSGKL
-347 PENYKDELPK
+347 PNNYADALPEYDLNH
-357 FSSDH
+357 SGAS
-362 NAATRADS
+362 RADS
-370 GEIIQAISKS
+370 GEIIQKLSEF

-401 ATDYN
+401 AKDYN
-406 PNTPEG
+406 KDTPEG

-425 AAVNGM
+425 AAINGM
-431 AAHGGLHPYGATFF
+431 AAHGGLHPYAATFF

-454 LRLSAI
+454 LRLSSI
-460 MGLNATFIFTHD
+460 MGLNSTFIFTHD

-511 AWEVALE
+511 AWEVAIE
-518 SKQTPTSLV
+518 SEQTPTSLV
-527 LTRQNLPYLD
+527 LTRQNLPTLD
-537 VDEETV
+537 VDKQTV
-543 EEGVRKGAYVV
+543 ENGVRKGAYIV
-554 FETETKPEYL
+554 FETEQQLEYL
-564 LLATGSEVSL
+564 LLASGSEVNL
-574 AIEVAK
+574 AVEAAK
-580 DLDKQG
+580 ELEQQG
-586 KGVRVVSMPNWF
+586 KGVRVISMPNWY
-598 AFEQQTD
+598 AFEQQSS
-605 EYKESVIPKELTKRV
+605 EYKESILPSDVTKRI

-631 KYVGTEGKV
+631 KYVGLEGKV
-640 IGIDGFGASAPGDLV
+640 IGINSFGASAPGDLV
-655 VEKYGFTKENILNQ
+655 VEKYGFTKENILKQ
-669 IRTF
+669 VLSL

>member
-41 LPMGAAPMAYT
+41 LPMGAAPMAYA

-151 GNINVVDHYTYVLAS
+151 GDINVVDHYTYVLAS

-574 AIEVAK
+574 AIEAAK

>member
-1 MINSR
+1 
-6 REVCKMFNEKDQL
+6 MFNEKDQL

-31 IEEANSGHPG
+31 IEKANSGHPG

-66 YFNRDRF
+66 FFNRDRF

-108 TPGHPEFR
+108 TPGHPEYR

-140 AEAHLGGKFNK
+140 AESHLAGKFNK
-151 GNINVVDHYTYVLAS
+151 DQFDIVNHYTYVLAS

-200 LDGELNKSFSEDVK
+200 LDGDLDKSFSEDTK
-214 QRFESYG
+214 QRFEAYG
-221 WNHILVKDGNNLEE
+221 WNYILVENGNDLDE
-235 IDNAITKAKQQN
+235 IDNAITQAKSQQ
-247 GPTLIEVKTII
+247 GPTIIEVKTII
-258 GYGAPNV
+258 GFGSPNKAG
-265 SGTNGVHGAPLGT
+265 SNGVHGAPLGEE
-278 DERKLTFEA
+278 ERALTFKE

-300 EVYEIFQTTM
+300 DVYEIFKSTM
-310 LKRANEHEDEWK
+310 LKRANENEEAWNNMLK
-322 EKLETYTEKY
+322 NYSEAY

-338 FKLAISGKL
+338 FKLAMSGKL
-347 PENYKDELPK
+347 PNNYADALPEYDLNH
-357 FSSDH
+357 SGAS
-362 NAATRADS
+362 RADS
-370 GEIIQAISKS
+370 GEIIQKLSEF

-401 ATDYN
+401 AKDYN
-406 PNTPEG
+406 KDTPEG

-431 AAHGGLHPYGATFF
+431 AAHGGLHPYAATFF

-454 LRLSAI
+454 LRLSSI
-460 MGLNATFIFTHD
+460 MGLNSTFIFTHD

-518 SKQTPTSLV
+518 SEQTPTSLV
-527 LTRQNLPYLD
+527 LTRQNLPTLD
-537 VDEETV
+537 VDKQTV
-543 EEGVRKGAYVV
+543 ENGVRKGAYIV
-554 FETETKPEYL
+554 FETEQQLEYL
-564 LLATGSEVSL
+564 LLASGSEVNL
-574 AIEVAK
+574 AVEAAK
-580 DLDKQG
+580 ELEQQG
-586 KGVRVVSMPNWF
+586 KGVRVISMPNWY
-598 AFEQQTD
+598 AFEQQSS
-605 EYKESVIPKELTKRV
+605 EYKESILPSDVTKRI

-631 KYVGTEGKV
+631 KYVGIEGKV
-640 IGIDGFGASAPGDLV
+640 IGIDSFGASAPGDLV
-655 VEKYGFTKENILNQ
+655 VEKYGFTKENILKQ
-669 IRTF
+669 VRSL

>member
-151 GNINVVDHYTYVLAS
+151 DDINVVDHYTYVLAS

-669 IRTF
+669 ICTF

>member
-1 MINSR
+1 
-6 REVCKMFNEKDQL
+6 MFNEKDQL
-19 AIDTIRALSIDA
+19 AVDTLRALSIDT
-31 IEEANSGHPG
+31 IEKANSGHPG

-73 ILSAGHGSAL
+73 VLSAGHGSAL

-108 TPGHPEFR
+108 TPGHPEYR

-135 VGMAL
+135 VGLAL
-140 AEAHLGGKFNK
+140 AEDHLAGKFNK
-151 GNINVVDHYTYVLAS
+151 EGYNVVDHYTYVLAS

-175 HEAASFAGHNQLDK
+175 HEAASFAGHNK
-189 LIVLYDSNDIS
+189 LSKLVVLYDSNDIS
-200 LDGELNKSFSEDVK
+200 LDGELNKAFSENTK
-214 QRFESYG
+214 ARFEAYG
-221 WNHILVKDGNNLEE
+221 WNYLLVKDGNDLEE
-235 IDNAITKAKQQN
+235 IDKAITTAKSQE
-247 GPTLIEVKTII
+247 GPTIIEVKTTI
-258 GYGAPNV
+258 GFGSPNKA
-265 SGTNGVHGAPLGT
+265 GTNGVHGAPLGE
-278 DERKLTFEA
+278 DERKLTFEN
-287 YGLDPEKRFNVPE
+287 YGLDPEKRFNVSE
-300 EVYEIFQTTM
+300 EVYEIFQNTM
-310 LKRANEHEDEWK
+310 LKRANEDESRWNSLL
-322 EKLETYTEKY
+322 EKYAETY

-347 PENYKDELPK
+347 PKNYKDELPR
-357 FSSDH
+357 FELGH
-362 NAATRADS
+362 NGASRADS
-370 GEIIQAISKS
+370 GTVIQAISKT

-391 AGSNKSNVKE
+391 AGSNKSNVND
-401 ATDYN
+401 ATDYSSE
-406 PNTPEG
+406 TPEG

-454 LRLSAI
+454 LRLSSI

-499 VIRPADGNETRV
+499 VIRPADGNETRI

-518 SKQTPTSLV
+518 SESTPTSLV
-527 LTRQNLPYLD
+527 LTRQNLPVLD
-537 VDEETV
+537 VPEDVV
-543 EEGVRKGAYVV
+543 EEGVRKGAYTVHGSE
-554 FETETKPEYL
+554 ETPEFL
-564 LLATGSEVSL
+564 LLASGSEVSL
-574 AIEVAK
+574 AVEAAK
-580 DLDKQG
+580 DLEKQG
-586 KGVRVVSMPNWF
+586 KSVRVVSMPNWN
-598 AFEQQTD
+598 AFEQQSE
-605 EYKESVIPKELTKRV
+605 EYKESVIPSSVTKRV

-631 KYVGTEGKV
+631 KYVGTAGKV
-640 IGIDGFGASAPGDLV
+640 IAIDGFGASAPGDLV

-669 IRTF
+669 VMSL

>member
-1 MINSR
+1 
-6 REVCKMFNEKDQL
+6 MFNEKDQL

-31 IEEANSGHPG
+31 IEKANSGHPG

-66 YFNRDRF
+66 FFNRDRF
-73 ILSAGHGSAL
+73 VLSAGHGSAL

-108 TPGHPEFR
+108 TPGHPEFK

-140 AEAHLGGKFNK
+140 AEKHLAGKFNK
-151 GNINVVDHYTYVLAS
+151 EDANVVDHYTYVLAS

-200 LDGELNKSFSEDVK
+200 LDGELNKAFSENVK
-214 QRFESYG
+214 ERFEAYG
-221 WNHILVKDGNNLEE
+221 WEHIFVKDGNDLET
-235 IDNAITKAKQQN
+235 IDKAIEDAKSSN
-247 GPTLIEVKTII
+247 KPTIIEVKTII
-258 GYGAPNV
+258 GYGAPNKQD
-265 SGTNGVHGAPLGT
+265 TNGVHGAPLGE
-278 DERKLTFEA
+278 DERKLAFEN
-287 YGLDPEKRFNVPE
+287 YGLDPEKRFFVPE
-300 EVYEIFQTTM
+300 EVYEIFQTQM
-310 LKRANEHEDEWK
+310 LKRANENEEAWNNLV
-322 EKLETYTEKY
+322 EEYSSKY
-332 PELAEE
+332 PELAKE

-347 PENYKDELPK
+347 PTNYKDVLPK
-357 FSSDH
+357 YEAGHSGAS
-362 NAATRADS
+362 RADS
-370 GEIIQAISKS
+370 GDVIQAISQS

-401 ATDYN
+401 AVDFT
-406 PNTPEG
+406 PETPEG
-412 KNVWFG
+412 KNIWFG

-460 MGLNATFIFTHD
+460 MGLNSTFIFTHD
-472 SIAVGEDGPTHEPIE
+472 SIAVGEDGPTHEPVE

-499 VIRPADGNETRV
+499 VIRQADGNETRV

-518 SKQTPTSLV
+518 SENTPTSLV
-527 LTRQNLPYLD
+527 LTRQNLTALD
-537 VDEETV
+537 LPEAVV

-554 FETETKPEYL
+554 YESEKDAEFL
-564 LLATGSEVSL
+564 LLATGSEVNL
-574 AIEVAK
+574 AVDAAK
-580 DLDKQG
+580 DLDAQG
-586 KGVRVVSMPNWF
+586 KGVRVVSMPNWH
-598 AFEQQTD
+598 AFDQQSA
-605 EYKESVIPKELTKRV
+605 EYKESVIPSSITKRI
-620 AIEMASPLGWH
+620 AIEMASSLGWH

-640 IGIDGFGASAPGDLV
+640 IGIDTFGASAPGDLV
-655 VEKYGFTKENILNQ
+655 VEKYGFTKENVLNQ
-669 IRTF
+669 IQTF

>member
-1 MINSR
+1 
-6 REVCKMFNEKDQL
+6 MFNEKDQL

-31 IEEANSGHPG
+31 IEKANSGHPG

-66 YFNRDRF
+66 FFNRDRF

-108 TPGHPEFR
+108 TPGHPEYR

-140 AEAHLGGKFNK
+140 AESHLAGKFNRDQFD
-151 GNINVVDHYTYVLAS
+151 IVDHYTYVLAS

-200 LDGELNKSFSEDVK
+200 LDGDLDKSFSEDTK
-214 QRFESYG
+214 QRFEAYG
-221 WNHILVKDGNNLEE
+221 WNYILVENGNDLDE
-235 IDNAITKAKQQN
+235 IDNAITQAKSQQ
-247 GPTLIEVKTII
+247 GPTIIEVKTII
-258 GYGAPNV
+258 GFGSPNKAG
-265 SGTNGVHGAPLGT
+265 SNGVHGAPLGEE
-278 DERKLTFEA
+278 ERALTFKE

-300 EVYEIFQTTM
+300 DVYEIFKSTM
-310 LKRANEHEDEWK
+310 LKRANENEEAWNNMLK
-322 EKLETYTEKY
+322 NYSEAY

-338 FKLAISGKL
+338 FKLAMSGKL
-347 PENYKDELPK
+347 PNNYADALPEYDLNH
-357 FSSDH
+357 SGAS
-362 NAATRADS
+362 RADS
-370 GEIIQAISKS
+370 GEIIQKLSEF

-401 ATDYN
+401 AKDYN
-406 PNTPEG
+406 KDTPEG

-431 AAHGGLHPYGATFF
+431 AAHGGLHPYAATFF

-454 LRLSAI
+454 LRLSSI
-460 MGLNATFIFTHD
+460 MGLNSTFIFTHD

-518 SKQTPTSLV
+518 SEQTPTSLV
-527 LTRQNLPYLD
+527 LTRQNLPTLD
-537 VDEETV
+537 VDKQTV
-543 EEGVRKGAYVV
+543 ENGVRKGAYIV
-554 FETETKPEYL
+554 FETEQQLEYL
-564 LLATGSEVSL
+564 LLASGSEVNL
-574 AIEVAK
+574 AVEAAK
-580 DLDKQG
+580 ELEQQG
-586 KGVRVVSMPNWF
+586 KGVRVISMPNWY
-598 AFEQQTD
+598 AFEQQSS
-605 EYKESVIPKELTKRV
+605 EYKESILPSDVTKRI

-631 KYVGTEGKV
+631 KYVGIEGKV
-640 IGIDGFGASAPGDLV
+640 IGIDSFGASAPGDLV
-655 VEKYGFTKENILNQ
+655 VEKYGFTKENILKQ
-669 IRTF
+669 VRSL

>member
-1 MINSR
+1 
-6 REVCKMFNEKDQL
+6 MFNEKDQL

-31 IEEANSGHPG
+31 IEKANSGHPG

-66 YFNRDRF
+66 FFNRDRF

-108 TPGHPEFR
+108 TPGHPEYR

-140 AEAHLGGKFNK
+140 AESHLAGKFNRDQFD
-151 GNINVVDHYTYVLAS
+151 IVDHYTYVLAS

-200 LDGELNKSFSEDVK
+200 LDGDLDKSFSEDTK
-214 QRFESYG
+214 QRFEAYG
-221 WNHILVKDGNNLEE
+221 WNYILVENGNDLDE
-235 IDNAITKAKQQN
+235 IDNAITQAKSQQ
-247 GPTLIEVKTII
+247 GPTIIEVKTII
-258 GYGAPNV
+258 GFGSPNKAG
-265 SGTNGVHGAPLGT
+265 SNGVHGAPLGEE
-278 DERKLTFEA
+278 ERALTFKE

-300 EVYEIFQTTM
+300 DVYEIFKSTM
-310 LKRANEHEDEWK
+310 LKRANENEEAWNNMLK
-322 EKLETYTEKY
+322 NYSEAY

-338 FKLAISGKL
+338 FKLAMSGKL
-347 PENYKDELPK
+347 PNHYANALPEYDLNH
-357 FSSDH
+357 SGAS
-362 NAATRADS
+362 RADS
-370 GEIIQAISKS
+370 GEIIQKLSEF

-401 ATDYN
+401 AKDYN
-406 PNTPEG
+406 KDTPEG

-431 AAHGGLHPYGATFF
+431 AAHGGLHPYAATFF

-454 LRLSAI
+454 LRLSSI
-460 MGLNATFIFTHD
+460 MGLNSTFIFTHD

-518 SKQTPTSLV
+518 SEQTPTSLV
-527 LTRQNLPYLD
+527 LTRQNLPTLD
-537 VDEETV
+537 VDKQTV
-543 EEGVRKGAYVV
+543 ENGVRKGAYIV
-554 FETETKPEYL
+554 FETEQQLEYL
-564 LLATGSEVSL
+564 LLASGSEVNL
-574 AIEVAK
+574 AVEAAK
-580 DLDKQG
+580 ELEQQG
-586 KGVRVVSMPNWF
+586 KGVRVISMPNWY
-598 AFEQQTD
+598 AFEQQSSD
-605 EYKESVIPKELTKRV
+605 YKESILPSDVTKRI

-631 KYVGTEGKV
+631 KYVGIEGKV
-640 IGIDGFGASAPGDLV
+640 IGINSFGASAPGDLV
-655 VEKYGFTKENILNQ
+655 VEKYGFTKENILKQ
-669 IRTF
+669 VRSL

>member
-1 MINSR
+1 
-6 REVCKMFNEKDQL
+6 MFNEKDQL

-31 IEEANSGHPG
+31 IEKANSGHPG

-66 YFNRDRF
+66 FFNRDRF

-94 ELEELKQFRQWGSK
+94 ELEELNQFRQWGSK
-108 TPGHPEFR
+108 TPGHPEYR

-140 AEAHLGGKFNK
+140 AESHLAGKFNRDQFD
-151 GNINVVDHYTYVLAS
+151 IVDHYTYVLAS

-200 LDGELNKSFSEDVK
+200 LDGDLDKSFSEDTK
-214 QRFESYG
+214 QRFEAYG
-221 WNHILVKDGNNLEE
+221 WNYILVKNGNDLDE
-235 IDNAITKAKQQN
+235 IDNAITQAKSQQ
-247 GPTLIEVKTII
+247 GPTIIEVKTII
-258 GYGAPNV
+258 GFGSPNKAG
-265 SGTNGVHGAPLGT
+265 SNGVHGAPLGEE
-278 DERKLTFEA
+278 ERALTFKE

-300 EVYEIFQTTM
+300 DVYEIFKSTM
-310 LKRANEHEDEWK
+310 LKRANENEDAWNN
-322 EKLETYTEKY
+322 KLKNYSEAY

-338 FKLAISGKL
+338 FKLAMSGKL
-347 PENYKDELPK
+347 PNNYADALPEYDLNH
-357 FSSDH
+357 SGAS
-362 NAATRADS
+362 RADS
-370 GEIIQAISKS
+370 GEIIQKLSEF

-401 ATDYN
+401 AKDYN
-406 PNTPEG
+406 KDTPEG

-425 AAVNGM
+425 AAINGM
-431 AAHGGLHPYGATFF
+431 AAHGGLHPYAATFF

-454 LRLSAI
+454 LRLSSI
-460 MGLNATFIFTHD
+460 MGLNSTFIFTHD

-518 SKQTPTSLV
+518 SEQTPTSLV
-527 LTRQNLPYLD
+527 LTRQNLPTLD
-537 VDEETV
+537 VDKQTV
-543 EEGVRKGAYVV
+543 ENGVRKGAYIV
-554 FETETKPEYL
+554 FETEQQLEYL
-564 LLATGSEVSL
+564 LLASGSEVNL
-574 AIEVAK
+574 AVEAAK
-580 DLDKQG
+580 ELEQQG
-586 KGVRVVSMPNWF
+586 KGVRVISMPNWY
-598 AFEQQTD
+598 AFEQQSS
-605 EYKESVIPKELTKRV
+605 EYKESILPSDVTKRI

-631 KYVGTEGKV
+631 KYVGIEGKV
-640 IGIDGFGASAPGDLV
+640 IGINSFGASAPGDLV
-655 VEKYGFTKENILNQ
+655 VEKYGFTKENILKQ
-669 IRTF
+669 VRSL

>member
-1 MINSR
+1 MN
-6 REVCKMFNEKDQL
+6 KEKDQL
-19 AIDTIRALSIDA
+19 AVDTIRALSIDA
-31 IEEANSGHPG
+31 VEQANSGHPG

-66 YFNRDRF
+66 FFDRDRF
-73 ILSAGHGSAL
+73 VLSAGHGSAL

-94 ELEELKQFRQWGSK
+94 ELEELKEFRQWGSK

-135 VGMAL
+135 VGMAMAEKHL
-140 AEAHLGGKFNK
+140 AGKFNK
-151 GNINVVDHYTYVLAS
+151 EDAKVVDHYTYVLAS

-175 HEAASFAGHNQLDK
+175 HEAASLAGHNQLDK

-200 LDGELNKSFSEDVK
+200 LDGDLDKAFSEDVK
-214 QRFESYG
+214 GRFEAYG
-221 WNHILVKDGNNLEE
+221 WKHILVEEGNDLDAIDKAIEE
-235 IDNAITKAKQQN
+235 AKSQDV
-247 GPTLIEVKTII
+247 PTIIEIKTII
-258 GYGAPNV
+258 GFGAPNKQA
-265 SGTNGVHGAPLGT
+265 SHGVHGAPLGE
-278 DERKLTFEA
+278 DERKLTLEN

-300 EVYEIFQTTM
+300 EVYEIFQQSM
-310 LKRANEHEDEWK
+310 LKRANEK
-322 EKLETYTEKY
+322 EEAWNKLVEEYSNKY

-347 PENYKDELPK
+347 PENYKDELPH
-357 FSSDH
+357 FEAGHSGAS
-362 NAATRADS
+362 RADS
-370 GEIIQAISKS
+370 GEVIQTLSKT

-391 AGSNKSNVKE
+391 AGSNKSNVKD
-401 ATDYN
+401 ATDFDKD
-406 PNTPEG
+406 TPEG
-412 KNVWFG
+412 KNIWFG

-454 LRLSAI
+454 LRLSSI
-460 MGLNATFIFTHD
+460 MGLNSTFIFTHD

-518 SKQTPTSLV
+518 SEDAPTSLV
-527 LTRQNLPYLD
+527 LTRQNLTTMDLTK
-537 VDEETV
+537 ETV

-554 FETETKPEYL
+554 FESDKEPEFL
-564 LLATGSEVSL
+564 LLATGSEVNL
-574 AIEVAK
+574 ALEAAK
-580 DLDKQG
+580 DLEAQG
-586 KGVRVVSMPNWF
+586 KGVRVVSMPNWN
-598 AFEQQTD
+598 AFDQQTA
-605 EYKESVIPKELTKRV
+605 EYKESVLPSSITKRV

-655 VEKYGFTKENILNQ
+655 VEKYGFTKENVLNQ
-669 IRTF
+669 IQTF

>member
-1 MINSR
+1 
-6 REVCKMFNEKDQL
+6 
-19 AIDTIRALSIDA
+19 
-31 IEEANSGHPG
+31 
-41 LPMGAAPMAYT
+41 MAYT

-66 YFNRDRF
+66 FFNRDRF

-108 TPGHPEFR
+108 TPGHPEYR

-140 AEAHLGGKFNK
+140 AESHLAGKFNRDQFD
-151 GNINVVDHYTYVLAS
+151 IVDHYTYVLAS

-200 LDGELNKSFSEDVK
+200 LDGDLDKSFSEDTK
-214 QRFESYG
+214 HRFEAYG
-221 WNHILVKDGNNLEE
+221 WNYILVKNGNDLDE
-235 IDNAITKAKQQN
+235 IDNAITQAKSQQ
-247 GPTLIEVKTII
+247 GPTIIEVKTII
-258 GYGAPNV
+258 GFGSPNKAG
-265 SGTNGVHGAPLGT
+265 SNGVHGAPLGEE
-278 DERKLTFEA
+278 ERALTFKE

-300 EVYEIFQTTM
+300 DVYEIFKSTM
-310 LKRANEHEDEWK
+310 LKRANENEDAWNN
-322 EKLETYTEKY
+322 KLKNYSEAY

-338 FKLAISGKL
+338 FKLAMSGKL
-347 PENYKDELPK
+347 PNNYADALPEYDLNH
-357 FSSDH
+357 SGAS
-362 NAATRADS
+362 RADS
-370 GEIIQAISKS
+370 GEIIQKLSEF

-401 ATDYN
+401 AKDYN
-406 PNTPEG
+406 KDTPEG

-425 AAVNGM
+425 AAINGM
-431 AAHGGLHPYGATFF
+431 AAHGGLHPYAATFF

-454 LRLSAI
+454 LRLSSI
-460 MGLNATFIFTHD
+460 MGLNSTFIFTHD

-518 SKQTPTSLV
+518 SEQTPTSLV
-527 LTRQNLPYLD
+527 LTRQNLPTLD
-537 VDEETV
+537 VDKQTV
-543 EEGVRKGAYVV
+543 ENGVRKGAYIV
-554 FETETKPEYL
+554 FETEQQLEYL
-564 LLATGSEVSL
+564 LLASGSEVNL
-574 AIEVAK
+574 AVEAAK
-580 DLDKQG
+580 ELEQQG
-586 KGVRVVSMPNWF
+586 KGVRVISMPNWY
-598 AFEQQTD
+598 AFEQQSS
-605 EYKESVIPKELTKRV
+605 EYKESILPSDVTKRI

-631 KYVGTEGKV
+631 KYVGIEGKV
-640 IGIDGFGASAPGDLV
+640 IGINSFGASAPGDLV
-655 VEKYGFTKENILNQ
+655 VEKYGFTKENILKQ
-669 IRTF
+669 VRSL